1 MTAISHPLSSLG
13 DGGSEAASWHAG
25 WALSVGA
32 GAALLLTA
40 LGAAPITALGALA
53 CSAVPGVAGW
63 LLRPSRGHGVYLLL
77 VWAIACALAMALT
90 GGVSGPL
97 MIWGLAPILAAAA
110 MGGLWLDG
118 ATFSFA
124 AFAGV
129 ALIQFAG
136 KAAPTPTGPV
146 AFSLGLIGIATTLAG
161 AVVALTSLTKRR
173 DALAQSFAQTGGQT
187 AGQTGAQT
195 GGQTAGQTG
204 AETAAESIAAK
215 PALITLAAPDS
226 QMAELRAQ
234 LEDAVAAREAAE
246 SDAKAKIRFLANM
259 SHELRTPLNAIM
271 GFSDIMRARLFGD
284 LPGKYGEYAELIHES
299 GVHLLDLINDV
310 LDMSKIEAD
319 KYDLALEVFDVR
331 EPVNAALRIM
341 RAQADDVNVHLRAVL
356 PPVGLDVEADRR
368 AIKQVVLNLVSNA
381 LKYTPAGGTV
391 TVTVQTASDA
401 LEIAVSD
408 TGVGIAP
415 EDLERLGRPFEQAG
429 DSERRARGTG
439 LGLSLV
445 AAFARL
451 HGGQMVV
458 ESQLGEGAAFTVRMP
473 VLVLEATRTA
483 LVAQTAAQN
492 AAKISAALAG
502 KADGETSSR
511 PGQDSADGF
520 I

>member
-1 MTAISHPLSSLG
+1 MTALPSPLPLG
-13 DGGSEAASWHAG
+13 DGGREAASWHAG
-25 WALSVGA
+25 WALGVGI
-32 GAALLLTA
+32 GAALLLTVF
-40 LGAAPITALGALA
+40 GAAPIAALSALG
-53 CSAVPGVAGW
+53 CSAAPGVAGW
-63 LLRPSRGHGVYLLL
+63 FLRPARGHGVYLLL
-77 VWAIACALAMALT
+77 LWAIACALAMALT

-97 MIWGLAPILAAAA
+97 MIWGLAPLLAAAA

-129 ALIQFAG
+129 ALIQVAG
-136 KAAPTPTGPV
+136 QAAPAPTGLV

-161 AVVALTSLTKRR
+161 AAAALTTLTSRRDRVTASLTARLGPR
-173 DALAQSFAQTGGQT
+173 ASSGVTSTFDP
-187 AGQTGAQT
+187 GAD
-195 GGQTAGQTG
+195 
-204 AETAAESIAAK
+204 ETAQ
-215 PALITLAAPDS
+215 PDS
-226 QMAELRAQ
+226 RLAELRAQ
-234 LEDAVAAREAAE
+234 LQEAQAAREAAE

-319 KYDLALEVFDVR
+319 KYELALEVFDVR

-356 PPVGLDVEADRR
+356 PPAALDVDADRR
-368 AIKQVVLNLVSNA
+368 AIKQILLNLISNA

-391 TVTVQTASDA
+391 TVTVHAVDEA
-401 LEIAVSD
+401 LEIGVSD

-415 EDLERLGRPFEQAG
+415 EDLERLGRPFEQVG

-451 HGGQMVV
+451 HGGQMAV

-473 VLVLEATRTA
+473 VLVDEAARIA
-483 LVAQTAAQN
+483 LSAQTAARLAHAR
-492 AAKISAALAG
+492 AAQAAARDEPE
-502 KADGETSSR
+502 A
-511 PGQDSADGF
+511 QDESDGF
-520 I
+520 ISPSASS